1 MKPRTAIIVLAVV
14 ALVLLAVIVQGGRTS
29 AGNSQS
35 RSSLIDALGTL
46 MSGRQ
51 VIATDLTGAS
61 CAGKD
66 PGTLR
71 VIGQCEEALP
81 SSAKR
86 LQLCVVSG
94 QPAFLGVKGASYPLQ
109 QAALAQSACPEPGS
123 TTPHDGA
130 HFDLYDSGNSLIIV
144 CPALGVPCVLRLD
157 D

>member
-1 MKPRTAIIVLAVV
+1 MKPRTAIVLLAVV
-14 ALVLLAVIVQGGRTS
+14 GLVLLAVIVQGGHTS

-35 RSSLIDALGTL
+35 RSSLVDALGKL
-46 MSGRQ
+46 RSGRQ
-51 VIATDLTGAS
+51 VVAADLTGAS
-61 CAGKD
+61 CAGNN

-81 SSAKR
+81 SGAKR

-109 QAALAQSACPEPGS
+109 QADLAQSACPASGS
-123 TTPHDGA
+123 TDQHDGA
-130 HFDLYDSGNSLIIV
+130 HFDLYDSGNSLIVV
-144 CPALGVPCVLRLD
+144 CSAMGVPCLLRLD